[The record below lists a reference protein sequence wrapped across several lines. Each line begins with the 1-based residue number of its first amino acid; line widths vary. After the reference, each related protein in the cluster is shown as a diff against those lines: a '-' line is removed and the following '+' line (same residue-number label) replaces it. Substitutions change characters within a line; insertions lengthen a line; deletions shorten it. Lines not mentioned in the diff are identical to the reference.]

1 MTDLL
6 DAAEDPAKMIRLII
20 VEMEETLIDIRAST
34 ARTMA
39 DQKEMRRP
47 VGRLETLQASWT
59 EKAGLAL
66 SKDRED
72 VDKAAIA
79 AEQKDADMAGPP
91 KGNNRKPRQP
101 HRPSRPKKHHP

>member
-39 DQKEMRRP
+39 DQKEMRRQ

-59 EKAGLAL
+59 EKAELAL

-72 VDKAAIA
+72 LAKAALPGTQKA
-79 AEQKDADMAGPP
+79 AALAG
-91 KGNNRKPRQP
+91 
-101 HRPSRPKKHHP
+101 HPQVGRAARRERGWPYGEISG